1 GVGEQESKEHG
12 YKPQRHLEAAEAIGP
27 ILAVGSGDRRN
38 REASNPSPREQ
49 SLQPRLETK
58 WGGLTTT
65 SSQGGTPGTGFG
77 DSWLPRIRPE
87 GRCNFVVLPRAEKEA
102 LASEQHTPGIAV
114 LVIPLELEHH
124 PVGMLGHGHG
134 LQPLHK

>member
-1 GVGEQESKEHG
+1 MTRTAMPGVCCSDARASFSARGRTTKLHRPSGRILGSQES
-12 YKPQRHLEAAEAIGP
+12 P
-27 ILAVGSGDRRN
+27 N
-38 REASNPSPREQ
+38 
-49 SLQPRLETK
+49 
-58 WGGLTTT
+58 
-65 SSQGGTPGTGFG
+65 
-77 DSWLPRIRPE
+77 PE